1 MVSKIKYEMVII
13 LTNEFN
19 NNELKTWIFN
29 CAKALRKLGAL
40 EISVVSCNKKNFTYL
55 LKDQIKG
62 NFIEISFSILPKYIT
77 NILDYIKLDDNILR
91 SLIVKRNL

>member
-55 LKDQIKG
+55 LNLFRERYDAKTKINNMFK
-62 NFIEISFSILPKYIT
+62 IATKAV
-77 NILDYIKLDDNILR
+77 KL
-91 SLIVKRNL
+91 K